1 MTNWTSVHDAA
12 AAIVDELI
20 EAQRRIDAGEP
31 FNTTA
36 ADLGYTPGELRELFD
51 ARQTQERERAFKD
64 KWQRIYDND
73 EQDLY

>member
-36 ADLGYTPGELRELFD
+36 ADLGYTPGELRELFE
-51 ARQTQERERAFKD
+51 AQQTQQRERAYKD
-64 KWQRIYDND
+64 KWQTIYDND
-73 EQDLY
+73 EQDLF

>member
-1 MTNWTSVHDAA
+1 MAWISIYDAA
-12 AAIVDELI
+12 AKMRDELT

-51 ARQTQERERAFKD
+51 AQQTQERERAFKD
-64 KWQRIYDND
+64 KWRAIYDND
-73 EQDLY
+73 LQDLY

>member
-12 AAIVDELI
+12 SAIVDELI

-51 ARQTQERERAFKD
+51 AQQTQERERAFKD
-64 KWQRIYDND
+64 KWRAIYDND

>member
-1 MTNWTSVHDAA
+1 MAWISIYNAA
-12 AAIVDELI
+12 AKMRDELT

-51 ARQTQERERAFKD
+51 AQQTQERERAFKD
-64 KWQRIYDND
+64 KWRAIYDND
-73 EQDLY
+73 LQDLY